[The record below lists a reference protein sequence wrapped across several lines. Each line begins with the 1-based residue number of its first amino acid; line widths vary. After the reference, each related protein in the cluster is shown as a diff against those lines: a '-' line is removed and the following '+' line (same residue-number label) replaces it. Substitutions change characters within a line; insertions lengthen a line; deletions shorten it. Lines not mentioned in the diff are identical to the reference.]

1 MKWIKWLFISALSV
15 FLLTFGLLLLLQTRW
30 TKEQLSHII
39 QEIAL
44 QSGVQLSIGE
54 IEGQLPLRWTLS
66 NIHARFL
73 EGDTVDIDH
82 MQIRIAILPL
92 LRGHFGVSYLHADHT
107 TVAISPTF
115 KFSTKQEQLK
125 SSFSLRSAIFDEIKL
140 INRATQEEKLFH
152 FKGGG
157 RYSRGGDAFFVEADL
172 RSSDIYLTL
181 FCEKSKRLDHVQT
194 SLDLTVLSSHAFEPF
209 YKVPNEMSFDLQAHA
224 EGPWS
229 SLLGKGSKPIDGVI
243 ELNVRT
249 PETVQF
255 ASHFSLF
262 PDRSWE
268 LSHLAILSPF
278 VQLQGSAQFTGDGLP
293 KTIYTTVSIPDFSL
307 LYTPLKGHAVGEL
320 DLHDEKCFLH
330 LATPEFTLNSTTF
343 TQGKLEVLAQVQ
355 DGVWNAAI
363 QMKGNHPT
371 LGYQASSEL
380 YWQPH
385 TSLEVKAFDLIS
397 NIGRI
402 AGDIQIRGKE
412 NIVGGLSF
420 QLTDLTPLSEITTLD
435 LAGQVGGEIHFEGS
449 TFSCRALGKNLK
461 VNQFLSK
468 RTDFDATQMS
478 ILNPTSGTLK
488 ITSDEAYFRDIH
500 FYTFNY
506 DMGWNT
512 HDWDYNLK
520 ATGDW
525 KGPFNVDTRG
535 RLSFSPFQLTCQSL
549 SGEVLGKEIALYR
562 ESSFEIGPENFQLK
576 NWDLSI
582 GEGRFSI
589 NSHLNHKSAALQ
601 MQASHFP
608 LDFLTLYTPR
618 FSLSGLSSLDVDLE
632 GAPGTLAGHFN
643 VILEHA
649 DIIPAGSTSPIQT
662 KGSLQAHIGSEK
674 LQLHSHLVATD
685 EQFAEVALSIP
696 LQFSLNPFQFT
707 FPKNDPISGQC
718 TIEGHT
724 EQLFDFIN
732 LGSQRVGGF
741 LSCKLLLSG
750 TLDSP
755 SLNGP
760 LSIQNGLYENY
771 FVGIAV
777 KEAHVTGHAVGNQLI
792 IDEAIATDG
801 AKGSS
806 TSKGSFR
813 IEPGLPFFLEG
824 TIDHFR
830 IIQFDWLTGICSGPF
845 KISGDLSGCL
855 AQGKLTLDEADM
867 AIPDQIPYD
876 IPTLPI
882 TFIHESP
889 AHTQQFKYVQPYPFR
904 YDLDI
909 HAEKNIHLSGRGLDT
924 ELEGDIHLTGQNLAV
939 IAAGALYTKK
949 GKFSFAGKDFTINKG
964 EIIFSDEKSFMNI
977 TSTVDYP
984 GLTITVHFRGDIK
997 NPQLIFES
1005 NPSLPT
1011 SSILSRI
1018 LFNKDVS
1025 ELTAGQAIQ
1034 LASTI
1039 VTLSGSSAPNVLD
1052 TIRKSIGVDRLSISA
1067 NEDTGK
1073 VSVEIGKYITR
1084 GVLISLI
1091 QSTEHSQV
1099 RIQVELKAG
1108 FVLEGE
1114 TQANNQGKLSFK
1126 WNMNY

>member
-15 FLLTFGLLLLLQTRW
+15 FLLAFGVLLLLQTRW
-30 TKEQLSHII
+30 TKEQLSQII

-44 QSGVQLSIGE
+44 QSGVQLTIE
-54 IEGQLPLRWTLS
+54 NIEGQLPLKWSLS
-66 NIHARFL
+66 NVHATFL
-73 EGDTVDIDH
+73 EGDTVDIDQV
-82 MQIRIAILPL
+82 QIRIAVLPL
-92 LRGHFGVSYLHADHT
+92 LRGHFGISYLHADHT

-125 SSFSLRSAIFDEIKL
+125 GSFSIRSAIFDEIKL

-157 RYSRGGDAFFVEADL
+157 GYSRGGDAFFFEADL

-181 FCEKSKRLDHVQT
+181 FCEKSKRLDHFQT
-194 SLDLTVLSSHAFEPF
+194 SLDLSVLSSHAFEPF
-209 YKVPNEMSFDLQAHA
+209 YTPPAEMSFDLKAHS

-229 SLLGKGSKPIDGVI
+229 SLYGKGSHPIDGVI
-243 ELNVRT
+243 ELNVRK
-249 PETVQF
+249 PETFQF

-262 PDRSWE
+262 PDRSWD

-278 VQLQGSAQFTGDGLP
+278 IQLQGSAQFTGDGLP

-307 LYTPLKGHAVGEL
+307 LYPQLKGHAVGEL

-330 LATPEFTLNSTTF
+330 LTTPEFTLNSTTF

-355 DGVWNAAI
+355 NEVWTAAI

-371 LGYQASSEL
+371 LGYQATAEL
-380 YWQPH
+380 NWQPH
-385 TSLEVKAFDLIS
+385 TLLEVKAFDLIS

-402 AGDIQIRGKE
+402 AGDIQMRGKE
-412 NIVGGLSF
+412 NIIGGVSF
-420 QLTDLTPLSEITTLD
+420 QLTDLAPLSEITTLD
-435 LAGQVGGEIHFEGS
+435 LAGQIGGEIHFEGS

-461 VNQFLSK
+461 VNQFLST
-468 RTDFDATQMS
+468 RADFDATQMN

-512 HDWDYNLK
+512 HDWDYRLN

-525 KGPFNVDTRG
+525 KGPFNVATNG
-535 RLSFSPFQLTCQSL
+535 RLFFSPFKLSCQSL
-549 SGEVLGKEIALYR
+549 SGQVLGKEIALHR
-562 ESSFEIGPENFQLK
+562 EASFEMGQDNFQLE

-589 NSHLNHKSAALQ
+589 DSHLNKESAALQ

-608 LDFLTLYTPR
+608 LDFLTLYTAR
-618 FSLSGLSSLDVDLE
+618 LSLRGSTTLDVDLE
-632 GAPGTLAGHFN
+632 GTPETLKGHFN

-649 DIIPAGSTSPIQT
+649 DIVPAGSTSPIQT
-662 KGSLQAHIGSEK
+662 KGSLQAHVGNGT

-685 EQFAEVALSIP
+685 EQFSEISLTVP
-696 LQFSLNPFQFT
+696 LRFSLNPFHIT
-707 FPKNDPISGQC
+707 FPENDPISGQC
-718 TIEGHT
+718 TIVGHT

-750 TLDSP
+750 SLDSP
-755 SLNGP
+755 SLHGP
-760 LSIQNGLYENY
+760 LTIQNGFYENH
-771 FVGIAV
+771 FVGITV
-777 KEAHVTGHAVGNQLI
+777 SEASITGHAEGSQMI
-792 IDEAIATDG
+792 IDEARATDG

-806 TSKGSFR
+806 ASKGTCH
-813 IEPGLPFFLEG
+813 IKPGLPFVLEG

-830 IIQFDWLTGICSGPF
+830 VIQFDWLTGICSGPF

-876 IPTLPI
+876 IPILPI
-882 TFIHESP
+882 TFIHESA
-889 AHTQQFKYVQPYPFR
+889 AHIEQFKYVQPYPFR

-909 HAEKNIHLSGRGLDT
+909 HADHNIHLSGRGLDA

-984 GLTITVHFRGDIK
+984 GLTITVHFRGDLK
-997 NPQLIFES
+997 SPQLIFES

-1011 SSILSRI
+1011 SAILARI

-1034 LASTI
+1034 LANTI

-1052 TIRKSIGVDRLSISA
+1052 TIRKSIGVDRLNISA

-1114 TQANNQGKLSFK
+1114 TQQNNQGKLSFK